1 MDLNKFIRNENALD
15 RHSYCFLYKII
26 LTKKMSMASFTSD
39 YSQELLYEKLNV
51 FILCYFC
58 ENDMFWN
65 YDNQNK

>member
-1 MDLNKFIRNENALD
+1 MDLNKFIRNENTLD

-39 YSQELLYEKLNV
+39 YSQELLCKKLNV